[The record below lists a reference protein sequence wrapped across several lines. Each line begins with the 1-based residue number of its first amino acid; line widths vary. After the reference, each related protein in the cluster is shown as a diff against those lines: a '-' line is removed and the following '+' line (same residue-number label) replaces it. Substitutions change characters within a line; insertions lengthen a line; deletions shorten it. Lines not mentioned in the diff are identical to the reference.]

1 MFKDAEREL
10 RRLEAELL
18 AQEEEEYYDED
29 EYEEDYGDEYEED
42 DGLLSEET
50 LDGLLDDSPAIGSAY
65 RNHANG
71 YGQAKSVPVY
81 NSDRLDRDPDD
92 ISREVLNTPRER
104 GVAGLAVLAI
114 VLALGILGVVLWW
127 VGQYWG
133 LF

>member
-18 AQEEEEYYDED
+18 AQEEEEYYDEEDYED
-29 EYEEDYGDEYEED
+29 EYDED

-50 LDGLLDDSPAIGSAY
+50 LDELLDDAPAIGSAY

-71 YGQAKSVPVY
+71 YGQAKAVPVY

-92 ISREVLNTPRER
+92 ISREVLNTPRAR
-104 GVAGLAVLAI
+104 GVTGLAVLAI
-114 VLALGILGVVLWW
+114 LLALGILGVVIWW
-127 VGQYWG
+127 AGQYWG